1 LRGTLNIGLVCI
13 GCVLFF
19 SGCQSL
25 VTQQIETAKSYPFDN
40 QMVQQMKTEYGLE
53 KKHSC
58 WQENKCYSYLYA
70 PEQSARQ
77 HMKTTIEADF
87 TGKSF
92 ESKLHIMRDK
102 LPTFSGNVIILHGF
116 RGSKEWMAISAAY
129 FQFLGFNVFIP
140 DLLGHGESNQAKGFG
155 VKDVDYLLDF
165 INREISQNTPLLIVG
180 NSMGALPALNLAT
193 KVTSLGIILQAPMIR
208 FDKAV
213 PAYLNDNS
221 PWYQFL
227 LSDQVLADGA
237 AAALVNADIE
247 LSSTDI
253 STSLSTTSTPT
264 LIFASNTDS
273 VAPYAKYQTFDSDLI
288 KVIEVKNRQHAYMSM
303 IGQQEHKVIVDWME
317 KLGGGK

>member
-1 LRGTLNIGLVCI
+1 MQGTLNIGLVCI

-25 VTQQIETAKSYPFDN
+25 VTQQIETAESYPFNN
-40 QMVQQMKTEYGLE
+40 QMVQQMKAEYGLE
-53 KKHSC
+53 RKRSC
-58 WQENKCYSYLYA
+58 WLENQCYSYLYA
-70 PEQSARQ
+70 PEQSTRQ

-92 ESKLHIMRDK
+92 ESKLHITRDK
-102 LPTFSGNVIILHGF
+102 LPAFSGNVIILHGF
-116 RGSKEWMAISAAY
+116 RGSKEWMAVSAAY

-165 INREISQNTPLLIVG
+165 IDREISQNTPILIVG

-193 KVTSLGIILQAPMIR
+193 KVASLGVILQAPMIR

-213 PAYLNDNS
+213 PAYLNDIS
-221 PWYQFL
+221 PWYQFM

-253 STSLSTTSTPT
+253 STSLRTISIPT

-273 VAPYAKYQTFDSDLI
+273 VAPYAKYQTFDSELI

-303 IGQQEHKVIVDWME
+303 IGQEEHQVIVDWME
-317 KLGGGK
+317 KWGVGK